1 MVVKVLDEKIEVT
14 GTFHDL
20 DDLIEVLLQLR
31 NGNLPIFYMLSGNDS
46 KIVKMRSLDYLI
58 FTLELYGDYT
68 IFDFLQ
74 EDSSEDS

>member
-1 MVVKVLDEKIEVT
+1 MVVKVLDDKVEVT

-20 DDLIEVLLQLR
+20 DDLIEFLSQLR
-31 NGNLPIFYMLSGNDS
+31 NGNLPIFYMLSGDDS

-58 FTLELYGDYT
+58 FTFELYGNYI

-74 EDSSEDS
+74 EDSSGDS